1 MRASLTSV
9 VVVFIAVPFVAGCS
23 QMGQSTSPTAPS
35 FGPSQALVG
44 PSQTDHSSNSL
55 ASVPLNFRAHMSGD
69 QVVPPRDTL
78 AQGEAIFQLSPDG
91 TELSYR
97 VIASNIEN
105 VIGAHIHLGAAGV
118 NGPNVFFLFGP
129 GVPAGGGRT
138 NGVLATGTIAAATYP
153 PFPQLINDIKAGN
166 VYIDVNTNDGVSPT
180 NTGPGDFVMGEIR
193 GQLR

>member
-1 MRASLTSV
+1 MIHWRRERPSSSSVLTE
-9 VVVFIAVPFVAGCS
+9 
-23 QMGQSTSPTAPS
+23 QS
-35 FGPSQALVG
+35 
-44 PSQTDHSSNSL
+44 
-55 ASVPLNFRAHMSGD
+55 
-69 QVVPPRDTL
+69 
-78 AQGEAIFQLSPDG
+78 
-91 TELSYR
+91 LSYR

-153 PFPQLINDIKAGN
+153 PFPQLINDTKAGN

-180 NTGPGDFVMGEIR
+180 NAGLLDLTISPPPP
-193 GQLR
+193 

>member
-1 MRASLTSV
+1 M
-9 VVVFIAVPFVAGCS
+9 
-23 QMGQSTSPTAPS
+23 
-35 FGPSQALVG
+35 
-44 PSQTDHSSNSL
+44 
-55 ASVPLNFRAHMSGD
+55 
-69 QVVPPRDTL
+69 PPRDTL

-97 VIASNIEN
+97 VNASNIEN

-153 PFPQLINDIKAGN
+153 PFPLLINDIKAGN
-166 VYIDVNTNDGVSPT
+166 VYIDVNTNDGDSPI
-180 NTGPGDFVMGEIR
+180 NTGPGDFVIGEIR
-193 GQLR
+193 GPLR